1 MSLKITGQKI
11 QKNRFRLICLKAT
24 FVFIPFKWSM
34 SPKGKL
40 KGKRHL
46 LADEVLDRV
55 VERQV
60 IVIQT
65 SDNDSWNSV
74 ISYSIYYIGGRV
86 WLQWYQN

>member
-1 MSLKITGQKI
+1 MSLQ
-11 QKNRFRLICLKAT
+11 
-24 FVFIPFKWSM
+24 
-34 SPKGKL
+34 GKL

>member
-1 MSLKITGQKI
+1 MSLQ
-11 QKNRFRLICLKAT
+11 
-24 FVFIPFKWSM
+24 
-34 SPKGKL
+34 GKL

-65 SDNDSWNSV
+65 SDNDSWNFV
-74 ISYSIYYIGGRV
+74 ISYNIYYIGGRV
-86 WLQWYQN
+86 WLEWYQN